1 VSLVLGLL
9 GSGAGCGLATSEPD
23 ELSSEISFAPD
34 AVLEW
39 NANALVGTAVGGTVV
54 ESRTLAIV
62 HIAMHDALN
71 SIRPRYHTYA
81 YGARNSNKASLDA
94 ALAAAAHDTLVARVV
109 AAKVP
114 GVEAAYAEA
123 LARIPDGQDKDDG
136 IAAGRAAAAAILALR
151 AADPPFD
158 FGPYTPGPNPG
169 DYQFTPGFTFAA
181 GTKWGDQPLFSTS
194 SSSLYA
200 VAPPYVLTSADYA
213 ADYDEVKAIG
223 QDTSTTRTA
232 EETEIAR
239 FWYED
244 SPKGWNRIARTYIM
258 ERRLNGPK
266 AARVLAG
273 VHIAMADGF
282 IAGFKAK
289 YQYNF
294 WRPVTAI
301 PAGATDGNDAT
312 IPDATWSPLCVTP
325 PIPDHPS
332 THSVLGA
339 AAATVL
345 TAHAGDDYRF
355 STTSGSLPGT
365 SRSFSSF
372 QAAADENANSRVLCG
387 IHFRFAT
394 IEGLRQGRAIGAQ
407 TAALL
412 AEQ

>member
-1 VSLVLGLL
+1 VLGAL
-9 GSGAGCGLATSEPD
+9 GSVAGCGHSVSDPD
-23 ELSSEISFAPD
+23 EVSSEISFAPD

-39 NANALVGTAVGGTVV
+39 NANALVGTAGASTVI

-71 SIRPRYHTYA
+71 SIRPRYQTYA

-94 ALAAAAHDTLVARVV
+94 AVAAAAHDTLVARV
-109 AAKVP
+109 APAKVP
-114 GVEAAYAEA
+114 GVDAAYVQA
-123 LARIPDGQDKDDG
+123 LARIADGQDKEDG

-151 AADPPFD
+151 AADPPLD
-158 FGPYTPGPNPG
+158 TGPYTPGPNPG
-169 DYQFTPGFTFAA
+169 DYQFTPGFNFAV
-181 GTKWGDQPLFSTS
+181 GTKWGNQPFFSTS
-194 SSSLYA
+194 SSSLFAA
-200 VAPPYVLTSADYA
+200 VPPHALASADYA
-213 ADYDEVKAIG
+213 ADYNEVKTIG
-223 QDTSTTRTA
+223 QDTSTIRTA
-232 EETEIAR
+232 DQTEIAR

-244 SPKGWNRIARTYIM
+244 SPKGWNRIARTYVV
-258 ERRLNGPK
+258 ERHLNGPK

-282 IAGFKAK
+282 IAGLKTK

-312 IPDATWSPLCVTP
+312 SPDPAWTPLCVTP

-345 TAHAGDDYRF
+345 TAHAGEGYRF
-355 STTSGSLPGT
+355 STTSASLPGPT
-365 SRSFSSF
+365 RSFGSF
-372 QAAADENANSRVLCG
+372 QAAANENANSRVLCG

-394 IEGLRQGRAIGAQ
+394 IEGLRLGRAIGAQ
-407 TAALL
+407 TATLL
-412 AEQ
+412 EEL